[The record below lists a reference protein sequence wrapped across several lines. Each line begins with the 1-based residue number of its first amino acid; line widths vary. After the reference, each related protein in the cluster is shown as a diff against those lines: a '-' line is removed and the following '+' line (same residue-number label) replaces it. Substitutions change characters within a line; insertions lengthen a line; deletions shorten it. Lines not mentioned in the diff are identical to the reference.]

1 MTGTAPGSGG
11 VSAITME
18 ELALAAR
25 NHGMPLEALRYDLTP
40 VGLHYLLIHFDIP
53 EAEERTWRLELGGRV
68 AAPRTLT
75 MEELRRRPEVTV
87 PVTME
92 CAGNGRARLD
102 PRPISQPWLEEAV
115 GTAEWTGT
123 PLRPLL
129 EEAGIGPGAVEVLF
143 VGADRGV
150 QGGLEQDYERSLPL
164 EEAMREEVLLAWGV
178 NGRPLPPQHG
188 YPLRLVVPGWYGMT
202 SVKWLRR
209 ISVLTEPFGGYQQT
223 GSYLIHTSE
232 DDPGTP
238 VTRIQPRSLLV
249 PPGIPS
255 FESRERFC
263 PPGRHL
269 LTGRAWSGLAPV
281 AAVEVSTDG
290 GRSWRPARLDGQPS
304 PWAWAGWSFAWEAT
318 PGTYELCS
326 RATDAAGNTQPT
338 EPPWNT
344 GGYANNA
351 VQRVPVTV
359 HQLMA
364 QLGAP
369 GPGA

>member
-1 MTGTAPGSGG
+1 MTTPAADEGRATG
-11 VSAITME
+11 ITME

-53 EAEERTWRLELGGRV
+53 EADERDWTLEVGGRV

-75 MEELRRRPEVTV
+75 IEELRRRPEVTA
-87 PVTME
+87 PVTLE

-102 PRPISQPWLEEAV
+102 PRPVSQPWLEEAV

-129 EEAGIGPGAVEVLF
+129 EEAGVGPDAVEVLF
-143 VGADRGV
+143 GGADRGV

-164 EEAMREEVLLAWGV
+164 DEAMREEVLLAWGI

-209 ISVLTEPFGGYQQT
+209 ISVLTEPFTGFQQT
-223 GSYLIHTSE
+223 GSYLIHAFE
-232 DDPGTP
+232 GDPGTP
-238 VTRIQPRSLLV
+238 VTRIRPRSLLL
-249 PPGIPS
+249 PPGIPE
-255 FESRERFC
+255 FESRLRFL

-281 AAVEVSTDG
+281 AGVEVSTDG
-290 GRSWRPARLDGQPS
+290 GRSWQPAELDRQPS
-304 PWAWAGWSFAWEAT
+304 PWAWAGWRFAWEAS

-326 RATDAAGNTQPT
+326 RATDAAGNTQPM
-338 EPPWNT
+338 EVPWNT
-344 GGYANNA
+344 GGYVNNA

-359 HQLMA
+359 GPA
-364 QLGAP
+364 PSGA
-369 GPGA
+369 GAGSA

>member
-1 MTGTAPGSGG
+1 LITMTTPAADEGRATG
-11 VSAITME
+11 ITME

-25 NHGMPLEALRYDLTP
+25 NHGMPLEALRYDVTP

-53 EAEERTWRLELGGRV
+53 EADERGWTLEIGGRV

-75 MEELRRRPEVTV
+75 MDELRRRPVVTA
-87 PVTME
+87 PVTLE
-92 CAGNGRARLD
+92 CAGNGRARMD
-102 PRPISQPWLEEAV
+102 PRPVSQPWLEEAV

-129 EEAGIGPGAVEVLF
+129 TEAGVGPDAVEVLF
-143 VGADRGV
+143 GGADRGV
-150 QGGLEQDYERSLPL
+150 QGGLEHDYERSLPL

-178 NGRPLPPQHG
+178 NGGPLPPQHG
-188 YPLRLVVPGWYGMT
+188 HPLRLVVPGWYGMT

-209 ISVLTEPFGGYQQT
+209 ISVLAEPFEGFQQT
-223 GSYLIHTSE
+223 GSYLIHASE

-249 PPGIPS
+249 PPGIPE
-255 FESRERFC
+255 FESRVRYL

-281 AAVEVSTDG
+281 AGVEVSTDG
-290 GRSWRPARLDGQPS
+290 GRGWRPAELGPQPT
-304 PWAWAGWSFAWEAT
+304 PWAWAGWRFAWDAA

-326 RATDAAGNTQPT
+326 RATDAAGNTQPMGPT
-338 EPPWNT
+338 WNT

-351 VQRVPVTV
+351 VQRVVVTV
-359 HQLMA
+359 RPA
-364 QLGAP
+364 GAGA
-369 GPGA
+369 GPV

>member
-1 MTGTAPGSGG
+1 MD
-11 VSAITME
+11 

-25 NHGMPLEALRYDLTP
+25 NHGMPLEALRYDVTP

-53 EAEERTWRLELGGRV
+53 EADERTWRLEIGGQV
-68 AAPRTLT
+68 ATPRSLT
-75 MEELRRRPEVTV
+75 MEELRRRPQVTT
-87 PVTME
+87 PVTLE

-102 PRPISQPWLEEAV
+102 PRPVSQPWLEEAV
-115 GTAEWTGT
+115 GTASWTGT

-143 VGADRGV
+143 AGADRGV

-164 EEAMREEVLLAWGV
+164 AEAMREEVLVAWAV

-188 YPLRLVVPGWYGMT
+188 HPLRLVVPGWYGMT

-209 ISVLTEPFGGYQQT
+209 ISVLTEPFAGYQQT
-223 GSYLIHTSE
+223 GSYLIHASE

-238 VTRIQPRSLLV
+238 VTRIQPRSLLL
-249 PPGIPS
+249 PPGIPE
-255 FESRERFC
+255 FESRSRFLG
-263 PPGRHL
+263 PGRHRL
-269 LTGRAWSGLAPV
+269 FGRAWSGLAPV
-281 AAVEVSTDG
+281 ARVEVSTDG
-290 GRSWRPARLDGQPS
+290 GRRWQPAELDRQPS
-304 PWAWAGWSFAWEAT
+304 PWAWAGWSFTWEAT
-318 PGTYELCS
+318 PGSYELCS

-338 EPPWNT
+338 QPPWNT

-359 HQLMA
+359 R
-364 QLGAP
+364 P
-369 GPGA
+369 